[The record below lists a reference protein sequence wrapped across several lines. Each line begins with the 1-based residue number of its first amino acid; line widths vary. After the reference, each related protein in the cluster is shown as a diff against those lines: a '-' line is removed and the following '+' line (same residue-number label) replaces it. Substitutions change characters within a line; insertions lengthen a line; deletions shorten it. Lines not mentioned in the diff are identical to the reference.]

1 MHVSRAC
8 HTGHM
13 HERRSERPPRT
24 APAACWAAARPKDSS
39 RQALSKPNFLAR
51 PRRSCGTWLTGSR
64 RRAGHIS
71 LVAQPCP
78 VLPIRTP
85 KIAFSMFEDQ
95 ACEIS
100 HFRISQRRE
109 ALVWHK
115 YRQVRISGRWVA
127 FAHNSRGCTGPLA
140 FPQVSGTFYMLLS
153 LAVVG
158 QSTNSLCGISN

>member
-1 MHVSRAC
+1 MSRPALSDELSIIAVGVDTADHEPFYIRNKIKSWFLLSLVHVSRAC
-8 HTGHM
+8 RTGHM

-24 APAACWAAARPKDSS
+24 APAACWADARPKDSS

-85 KIAFSMFEDQ
+85 KIAFSMFGDQ

-109 ALVWHK
+109 ALV
-115 YRQVRISGRWVA
+115 
-127 FAHNSRGCTGPLA
+127 
-140 FPQVSGTFYMLLS
+140 
-153 LAVVG
+153 
-158 QSTNSLCGISN
+158 